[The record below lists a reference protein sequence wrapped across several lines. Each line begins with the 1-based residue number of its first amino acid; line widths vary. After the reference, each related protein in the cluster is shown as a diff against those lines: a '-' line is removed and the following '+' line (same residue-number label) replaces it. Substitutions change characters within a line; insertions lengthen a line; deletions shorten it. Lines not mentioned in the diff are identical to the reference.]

1 MGDQAK
7 SLAEI
12 GVDLTVTLVD
22 ARNHH
27 TFQPLLYQVATAG
40 LDAGDVCYP
49 TRRIARTIPAVR
61 SLQGRVVDINFD
73 AQSVVLDDS
82 TRLAY
87 DSLILAFGGVTAD
100 FGVDGV
106 AEHGFGLKSA
116 ADADVLREHVLTQFD
131 RAANAVARG
140 EDVDLATTTIAVVGG
155 GPTGVEMAGGYAELT
170 SRVLLPDYPEIDPKD
185 VRILLI
191 EGHDALLAGF
201 SPKLQANAASTL
213 ANMGVEVHFN
223 KQVSR
228 VTANSLEINDGTVVA
243 ASTVVWAAGIRAH
256 PLAEAAGLDV
266 GRGGRIVVD
275 EQLRVPGHRNVYA
288 IGDVAATTIDSS
300 GTLAP
305 QVAPVA
311 VQGGEFVSGRIV
323 ASLAPSQGTEPS
335 FVYENK
341 GSMAT
346 IGRNAAVVELPNGKQ
361 FSGFVGW
368 VAWLGLHLVMLMG
381 FRNRASVFVN
391 WAWNYLTYDR
401 GSRAVIDTTPPLAI
415 VSRKDEVEQVGHEP
429 LGQQVPQA
437 LDEDKSG
444 ARDEI
449 G

>member
-1 MGDQAK
+1 M
-7 SLAEI
+7 
-12 GVDLTVTLVD
+12 
-22 ARNHH
+22 
-27 TFQPLLYQVATAG
+27 
-40 LDAGDVCYP
+40 
-49 TRRIARTIPAVR
+49 
-61 SLQGRVVDINFD
+61 
-73 AQSVVLDDS
+73 
-82 TRLAY
+82 
-87 DSLILAFGGVTAD
+87 
-100 FGVDGV
+100 
-106 AEHGFGLKSA
+106 
-116 ADADVLREHVLTQFD
+116 
-131 RAANAVARG
+131 
-140 EDVDLATTTIAVVGG
+140 
-155 GPTGVEMAGGYAELT
+155 
-170 SRVLLPDYPEIDPKD
+170 
-185 VRILLI
+185 
-191 EGHDALLAGF
+191 
-201 SPKLQANAASTL
+201 
-213 ANMGVEVHFN
+213 
-223 KQVSR
+223 
-228 VTANSLEINDGTVVA
+228 
-243 ASTVVWAAGIRAH
+243 
-256 PLAEAAGLDV
+256 
-266 GRGGRIVVD
+266 
-275 EQLRVPGHRNVYA
+275 
-288 IGDVAATTIDSS
+288 AATTIDSS

-323 ASLAPSQGTEPS
+323 ASLTPSQGTEPS